1 MFNKLKEDFENN
13 PLPDAVEMPTMT
25 ITEAITGPNAD
36 DEFTQLPQ
44 DDDDQ
49 DESTSLAV
57 RMALNQKHFEE
68 EKDDKLDQIMADI
81 REFELTQIRMEEEK
95 SS

>member
-25 ITEAITGPNAD
+25 VTEAITGPNAD

-44 DDDDQ
+44 DDDDL

-57 RMALNQKHFEE
+57 RMALNQKQVEE
-68 EKDDKLDQIMADI
+68 E
-81 REFELTQIRMEEEK
+81 
-95 SS
+95 